1 MKSLISQLKRSTSSH
16 EDKYPNIQKR
26 VRDAC
31 TEAVRVTA
39 STTDYS
45 DFVFSQYIK
54 TGELRK
60 GAESLPDT
68 NVYYD
73 MIEIE
78 YLVRLLLDTPVMS
91 WKQKY
96 LATLRQYVRKN
107 FDVQIIEQSGEG
119 NSQRVIYSITPA
131 TTHKYLPKLELDFV
145 ISLK

>member
-31 TEAVRVTA
+31 KEAVRVTA

-45 DFVFSQYIK
+45 DFIFSQYIK

-60 GAESLPDT
+60 EAESLPNT
-68 NVYYD
+68 NINYD
-73 MIEIE
+73 IMEIE

-96 LATLRQYVRKN
+96 LVTLRQYVRKN

-131 TTHKYLPKLELDFV
+131 ATHKYLPKLELDFV

>member
-73 MIEIE
+73 IMEIE
-78 YLVRLLLDTPVMS
+78 YLVRLLLNTPAMS

-96 LATLRQYVRKN
+96 LTTLRQYVRKN
-107 FDVQIIEQSGEG
+107 FDVQIIEQSDEG
-119 NSQRVIYSITPA
+119 NSQRVIYSIEA
-131 TTHKYLPKLELDFV
+131 AVTHKYLPKLELDIV

>member
-1 MKSLISQLKRSTSSH
+1 MKSLISQLKKSTSSH

-26 VRDAC
+26 VRDVC
-31 TEAVRVTA
+31 TEAVRVAA

-68 NVYYD
+68 KVYYD

-78 YLVRLLLDTPVMS
+78 YLVRLLLDTPAMS

-96 LATLRQYVRKN
+96 LVTLRQYVRKN
-107 FDVQIIEQSGEG
+107 FEVQIIEQSDKG
-119 NSQRVIYSITPA
+119 NIQRVIYSIAPA
-131 TTHKYLPKLELDFV
+131 ATHKYLPKLELDFV